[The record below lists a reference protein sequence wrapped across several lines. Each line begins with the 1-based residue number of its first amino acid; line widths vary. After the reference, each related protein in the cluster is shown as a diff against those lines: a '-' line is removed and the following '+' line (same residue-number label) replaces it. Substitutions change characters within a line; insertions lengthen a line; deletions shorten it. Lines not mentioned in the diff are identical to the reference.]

1 MVCVVDEEVR
11 SINKL
16 RKGNRLHIHIH
27 IYIYMG
33 DSE

>member
-27 IYIYMG
+27 IYMG